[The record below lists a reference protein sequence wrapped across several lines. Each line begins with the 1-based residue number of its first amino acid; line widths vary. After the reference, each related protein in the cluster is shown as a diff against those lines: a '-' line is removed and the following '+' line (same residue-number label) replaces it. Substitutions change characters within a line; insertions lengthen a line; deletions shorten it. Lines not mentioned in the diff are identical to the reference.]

1 MVMKDIDRAAE
12 IYTLQQEAL
21 FGWTTAIEVYANLS
35 HLAMAGPLVDM
46 WDRALGHAF
55 DLVP

>member
-1 MVMKDIDRAAE
+1 MKDIDRAAE